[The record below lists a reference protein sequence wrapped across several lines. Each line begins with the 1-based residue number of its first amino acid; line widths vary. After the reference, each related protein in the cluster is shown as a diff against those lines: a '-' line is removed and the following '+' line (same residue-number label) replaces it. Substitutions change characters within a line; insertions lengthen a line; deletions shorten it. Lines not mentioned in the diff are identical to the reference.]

1 MQHQSSYVC
10 KHTLWFHK
18 WLAAVPRMASM
29 QEWGGRT
36 LQVAGKGVDMTASLS
51 QVIIPD
57 AGVLTR
63 PDRGAPTPA
72 RVVDSNVPTAPTAGG
87 PILRP
92 A

>member
-1 MQHQSSYVC
+1 MSARICY
-10 KHTLWFHK
+10 HK
-18 WLAAVPRMASM
+18 WLAVVSQMASM
-29 QEWGGRT
+29 QEWGGKT

-72 RVVDSNVPTAPTAGG
+72 RVADSDVPTTPTAGG
-87 PILRP
+87 PTLRP